1 MNSDAVKMNE
11 KRFFDYVSK
20 RDTIAMEKWI
30 DQYVAEDFTN
40 QSPLFDVPPNREGL
54 KEMFYKLFQL
64 FPDMTITIEEMVF
77 ENDILSFRHM
87 IQENKNSD
95 ALMGMAMVKLRD
107 GKIVDRW
114 ATTSSI

>member
-11 KRFFDYVSK
+11 KRFFDYVNK
-20 RDTIAMEKWI
+20 RDTKAMGKWI
-30 DQYVAEDFTN
+30 DEYVAEDFTN
-40 QSPLFDVPPNREGL
+40 HSPLFDVPANREGL

-77 ENDILSFRHM
+77 ENDILCFRHI
-87 IQENKNSD
+87 IQGNKNSD
-95 ALMGMAMVKLRD
+95 AVMGMAMVRFKD

-114 ATTSSI
+114 VTTTGL